1 MKKMFNYDFENKT
14 IIGSNSAIKRAN
26 KGVGREYVE
35 LSKMIKDYP
44 DFDIVPKDIDRK
56 KNKKKYS
63 GLTFKRMEDYIM
75 TQPDSENKLKLFKKI
90 KDVAEAK
97 GAKYPLTK
105 KWFLK
110 SYPEYKENES
120 VVMSEA
126 TAQEQAEA
134 EIEALIEE
142 DELVA

>member
-1 MKKMFNYDFENKT
+1 MKKIFNYDFENKT

-26 KGVGREYVE
+26 KGVGREYAE
-35 LSKMIKDYP
+35 LCRMIKDHP

-63 GLTFKRMEDYIM
+63 GLTFERMEDYIM

-110 SYPEYKENES
+110 TYPEYKENES

>member
-35 LSKMIKDYP
+35 LCKMIKDHP

-63 GLTFKRMEDYIM
+63 GLTFERMEDYIM

-110 SYPEYKENES
+110 TYPEYKENES

-126 TAQEQAEA
+126 TAQEHAEA
-134 EIEALIEE
+134 EIEALIDE